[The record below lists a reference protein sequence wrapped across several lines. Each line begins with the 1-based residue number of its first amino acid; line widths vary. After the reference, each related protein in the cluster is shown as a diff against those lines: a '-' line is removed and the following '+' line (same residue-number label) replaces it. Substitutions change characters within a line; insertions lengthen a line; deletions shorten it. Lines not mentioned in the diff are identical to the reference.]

1 MRVRVPTADE
11 PKVRDTFASL
21 PTVRLAPLRG
31 RSPMSSLA
39 RWCFRRRFVVV
50 GLWFVA
56 LLVIGGINSAQGS
69 KYTDQFTLPGTEST
83 RALNLLEKS
92 FPSQSGDTAQVV
104 WKASDVKDPAVKE
117 KVTGMLG
124 KLSKLPHVVEVKSP
138 YDEANAGQVS
148 K

>member
-1 MRVRVPTADE
+1 MRVRVPTADD
-11 PKVRDTFASL
+11 PKVRDTRASL

-56 LLVIGGINSAQGS
+56 LLVVGGINSAQGS

-92 FPSQSGDTAQVV
+92 FPTQSGDTAQIV
-104 WKASDVKDPAVKE
+104 WRAKNVDDPAVKDR
-117 KVTGMLG
+117 VTEMLG
-124 KLSKLPHVVEVKSP
+124 RVAKLPHVVEVKSP
-138 YDEANAGQVS
+138 YDEANAAQRS
-148 K
+148 